1 MNLFKDKQKRKIY
14 IGCTSIL
21 VVIAVIF
28 SVYINDYYRADSKSI
43 AAFAS
48 VDNISKKMIDE
59 HTIVYAPEDAT
70 TGLIFYPGGKVEY
83 TAYEPLT
90 KACAS
95 KGILCVLVEMPFNL
109 AVLDTNAADGIQEQ
123 FSEIE
128 NWYIGGH
135 SLGGSMASFYL
146 ADHTDAY
153 EGLILL
159 GSYSTT
165 DLSQAD
171 IDVLSI
177 FGSEDM
183 VLNQDKYNKNKS
195 NLPADFTEKMIE
207 GGCHAYF
214 GMYGAQD
221 GDGTPTISNA
231 EQINITADTILQFIQ
246 DSKEES

>member
-1 MNLFKDKQKRKIY
+1 MSFFKDRQKRKIY
-14 IGCTSIL
+14 IWCTSIL
-21 VVIAVIF
+21 VVLAVIF
-28 SVYINDYYRADSKSI
+28 SVYLNDYYRADSKSI
-43 AAFAS
+43 ATFVS
-48 VDNISKKMIDE
+48 VDNISKKMLDG
-59 HTIVYAPEDAT
+59 HTIVYTPEDAT
-70 TGLIFYPGGKVEY
+70 TGLIFYLGGKVEY
-83 TAYEPLT
+83 TAYEPLM

-95 KGILCVLVEMPFNL
+95 EGIMCVLVEMPFNL
-109 AVLDTNAADGIQEQ
+109 AVLNMNAADGIQEQ
-123 FSEIE
+123 FPEIE

-146 ADHTDAY
+146 AEHTDAY

-165 DLSQAD
+165 DLSQSN

-183 VLNQDKYNKNKS
+183 VLNRDKYAENKS
-195 NLPADFTEKMIE
+195 NLPADFTEKVID

-221 GDGTPTISNA
+221 GDGTPTISNT
-231 EQINITADTILQFIQ
+231 EQINITADTILQFTEKP
-246 DSKEES
+246 KEE